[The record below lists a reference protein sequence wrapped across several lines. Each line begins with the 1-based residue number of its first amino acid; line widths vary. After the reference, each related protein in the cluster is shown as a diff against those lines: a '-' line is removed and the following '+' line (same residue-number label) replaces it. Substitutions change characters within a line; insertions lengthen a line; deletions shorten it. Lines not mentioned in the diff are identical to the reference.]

1 MPQTLIYI
9 YLYIFATW
17 LNKFSTNVTMNS
29 AVAQVVKVWNIEGL
43 RHQDAK
49 MIENFDSRLLFS
61 SFTNYAVP
69 LFKESNNVTERDHF
83 ACLNHV

>member
-1 MPQTLIYI
+1 
-9 YLYIFATW
+9 
-17 LNKFSTNVTMNS
+17 
-29 AVAQVVKVWNIEGL
+29 
-43 RHQDAK
+43 

-83 ACLNHV
+83 KACLNRKKTFLLIFFVFF